1 MGESSS
7 LGSVSTKT
15 RSVIR
20 HLNAAKGAKQDE
32 FYTEL
37 SDIEKEL
44 RHYRKH
50 FKGKV
55 VYLNCDDPGASN
67 FFRYFSYNFEKLGL
81 KKLIAACYKS
91 QNADLFSE
99 GDSDEA
105 IYLEYE
111 GDKNNS
117 RVPDPAEIGIN
128 RFRGD
133 GDFRSAESIELLKQS
148 DIVVTNPPFSLF
160 REYVAQLMEYDK
172 KFLIVGNQG
181 AISYKETFPLIASNR
196 MWLGVNNGDMKFRV
210 PVHYEARETRF
221 WIDEQGQRWR
231 SMGNACWFT
240 NMDITER
247 HEDLILFRKYDPAL
261 YVKYDNY
268 DAIEVSKVSEI
279 PEDYLGVMGVPVTF
293 LDKHNPDQF
302 EILGT
307 TQRGCHG
314 AVPDTKKYDGYREM
328 RPDGTPTGS
337 SGGKTNENAN
347 LAGND
352 GRKNFFIN
360 DEGHIVQAKFKRI
373 FIRRKDAR

>member
-1 MGESSS
+1 MGT
-7 LGSVSTKT
+7 VTTT

-55 VYLNCDDPGASN
+55 VYLNCDDPRESN

-81 KKLIAACYKS
+81 KKLIASCYKS
-91 QNADLFSE
+91 QDADLFSQY
-99 GDSDEA
+99 DSERA
-105 IYLEYE
+105 VYLEYE
-111 GDKNNS
+111 GDKNNN
-117 RVPDPAEIGIN
+117 RVPDPDEIGIEHLE
-128 RFRGD
+128 GD
-133 GDFRSAESIELLKQS
+133 GDFRSAEAIELLKQA
-148 DIVVTNPPFSLF
+148 DVVVTNPPFSLF
-160 REYVAQLMEYDK
+160 REYVAQLMKYDK

-181 AISYKETFPLIASNR
+181 AITYKETFPLIAANK

-210 PVHYEARETRF
+210 PNHYEARETRY
-221 WIDEQGQRWR
+221 WVDEHGQAWR
-231 SMGNACWFT
+231 SLGNACWFT
-240 NMDITER
+240 NLDIAKR
-247 HEDLILFRKYDPAL
+247 HEELILFRKYDPAV
-261 YVKYDNY
+261 YPTYDNY
-268 DAIEVSKVSEI
+268 DAIEVSKTSEI
-279 PEDYLGVMGVPVTF
+279 PEDYPGVMGVPVTF

-307 TQRGCHG
+307 TQRGCHD
-314 AVPDTKKYDGYREM
+314 AVPDTKKYDDYREM
-328 RPDGTPTGS
+328 RPDGSPTGS

-352 GRKNFFIN
+352 GKKNYFIN
-360 DEGHIVQAKFKRI
+360 DDGHIVQATYKRI
-373 FIRRKDAR
+373 FIRRKDS